1 MIINPKNDSSTS
13 DFWRISGV
21 ELQIFCFFLVLLS
34 TFYYLC
40 GINTFYMLERI
51 LKLREIEDDSLFLWG
66 SRQTGK
72 STLLKALFPKAH
84 LYDLLKTDV
93 RMAFQLRP
101 ALLREECE
109 LLDEGELVIIDEV
122 QKVPALLDEV
132 HWLMENR
139 GLRFILSGSSARKL
153 RRSGANL
160 LGGRALRFTLFPFV
174 SAEIPDFDLHRA
186 LNNGMLPRHYL
197 VADPSKRIQAYIGD
211 YLQQEIVEEAIVR
224 QLDAFTRFL
233 QVAALSNTE
242 IVNYTNIAQDCG
254 VSAKTVKE
262 YFAILEETMLGFYL
276 PAYTKMIKRK
286 LIQSPKFY
294 YFDVAIPNH
303 LLHRRILQPGTDIYG
318 HALEHFVVQELRA
331 FVSYTFGEDKIMSYW
346 RTLDNKYEVDV
357 MICDALTQRVE
368 IAIEVKSA
376 DHVFSNDTKG
386 LKAFSEEHPDAK
398 LILLSMEE
406 RPRMLNGIEVW
417 PVTQFLQGLWNRKWL

>member
-1 MIINPKNDSSTS
+1 
-13 DFWRISGV
+13 
-21 ELQIFCFFLVLLS
+21 
-34 TFYYLC
+34 
-40 GINTFYMLERI
+40 MLERI
-51 LKLREIEDDSLFLWG
+51 LKLKEIENDSLFLWG

-72 STLLKALFPKAH
+72 STLLRALFPNAR

-109 LLDEGELVIIDEV
+109 MLDEGELVIIDEV

-132 HWLMENR
+132 HWLIENR

-160 LGGRALRFTLFPFV
+160 LGGRALRCTLFPLV
-174 SAEIPDFDLHRA
+174 SAEIPDFDVERA

-197 VADPSKRIQAYIGD
+197 VEDPSKRIQAYIGD

-242 IVNYTNIAQDCG
+242 IVNYTNIAQDCA

-262 YFAILEETMLGFYL
+262 YFTILEETMLGFYL
-276 PAYTKMIKRK
+276 PAYTRTVKRR
-286 LIQSPKFY
+286 LTQSPKFY

-303 LLHRRILQPGTDIYG
+303 LLHRVPLKKGTDIYG
-318 HALEHFVVQELRA
+318 HATEHLVVQELRA
-331 FVSYTFGEDKIMSYW
+331 FLSYTYGEEMAMSYW
-346 RTLDNKYEVDV
+346 RTLDGKYEVDILISDRTSNEV
-357 MICDALTQRVE
+357 RM
-368 IAIEVKSA
+368 AIEVKSS
-376 DHVFSNDTKG
+376 DNVTSSDTKG
-386 LKAFSEEHPDAK
+386 LKAFGEEHPDAK

-406 RPRMLNGIEVW
+406 RPRMMNGIEVW
-417 PVTQFLQGLWNRKWL
+417 PVEQFLQRLWDGKMI

>member
-1 MIINPKNDSSTS
+1 
-13 DFWRISGV
+13 
-21 ELQIFCFFLVLLS
+21 
-34 TFYYLC
+34 
-40 GINTFYMLERI
+40 MLDRI
-51 LKLREIEDDSLFLWG
+51 LKLREVEDDSLFLWG

-72 STLLKALFPKAH
+72 STLLKTLFPKAR

-101 ALLREECE
+101 ALFREECE
-109 LLDEGELVIIDEV
+109 LLNEGDLVIVDEV

-132 HWLMENR
+132 HWLIENR

-160 LGGRALRFTLFPFV
+160 LGGRALRFTLFPLV

-197 VADPSKRIQAYIGD
+197 AADPSKRIQSYIGD

-262 YFAILEETMLGFYL
+262 YFSILEETMLGFYL
-276 PAYTKMIKRK
+276 PAYTKVIKRK

-303 LLHRRILQPGTDIYG
+303 LLHRRTLEPGTDIYG

-331 FVSYTFGEDKIMSYW
+331 FVSYTFGEDKKLNYW
-346 RTLDNKYEVDV
+346 RTLDNQYEVDAL
-357 MICDALTQRVE
+357 ICDAYTNKVDV
-368 IAIEVKSA
+368 AIEVKSA
-376 DHVFSNDTKG
+376 DHIVSHDTKG
-386 LKAFSEEHPDAK
+386 LKAFSEEHPDTK
-398 LILLSMEE
+398 LVLLSMEE

-417 PVTQFLQGLWNRKWL
+417 PITQFLQNLWSGKVLE

>member
-1 MIINPKNDSSTS
+1 M
-13 DFWRISGV
+13 
-21 ELQIFCFFLVLLS
+21 
-34 TFYYLC
+34 
-40 GINTFYMLERI
+40 MLERI
-51 LKLREIEDDSLFLWG
+51 LKLQEVREDSLFLWG

-72 STLLKALFPKAH
+72 STLLKALFPSAR

-109 LLDEGELVIIDEV
+109 LMDEGELVIIDEV

-132 HWLMENR
+132 HWLIENR

-160 LGGRALRFTLFPFV
+160 LGGRALRHTLFPLV
-174 SAEIPDFDLHRA
+174 SAEIPDFNIQRA

-197 VADPSKRIQAYIGD
+197 SADPSKRIQAYIGD

-242 IVNYTNIAQDCG
+242 IINYTNIAQDCG

-262 YFAILEETMLGFYL
+262 YFSILEETMLGFYL
-276 PAYTKMIKRK
+276 PAFTRVVKRR

-303 LLHRRILQPGTDIYG
+303 LLRRTPLQPGTDVYG
-318 HALEHFVVQELRA
+318 HALEHFVIQELRA
-331 FVSYTFGEDKIMSYW
+331 YLSYCHGEDKTLGYW
-346 RTLDNKYEVDV
+346 RTLDGKYEVDAV
-357 MICDALTQRVE
+357 VGDAEV
-368 IAIEVKSA
+368 AIEVKSS
-376 DHVFSNDTKG
+376 DNITSHDTKG
-386 LKAFSEEHPDAK
+386 LKAFGEEHPEAK
-398 LILLSMEE
+398 LILLTMEP
-406 RPRMLNGIEVW
+406 RPRKLNSIEIW
-417 PVTQFLQGLWNRKWL
+417 PIEQFLPRLWAGKII

>member
-1 MIINPKNDSSTS
+1 
-13 DFWRISGV
+13 
-21 ELQIFCFFLVLLS
+21 
-34 TFYYLC
+34 
-40 GINTFYMLERI
+40 MLERL
-51 LKLREIEDDSLFLWG
+51 LKLQEIEEDSLFLWG

-72 STLLKALFPKAH
+72 STLLKTLFPKVQ

-93 RMAFQLRP
+93 RMRLQLRP

-109 LLDEGELVIIDEV
+109 MLDEGELVIIDEV

-160 LGGRALRFTLFPFV
+160 LGGRAIKRTLFPFV
-174 SAEIPDFDLHRA
+174 SAEIPDFDINHA

-197 VADPSKRIQAYIGD
+197 VANAERRLQSYIGD

-233 QVAALSNTE
+233 QVAAMSNAE

-254 VSAKTVKE
+254 ISAKTVKE
-262 YFAILEETMLGFYL
+262 YFSILEETMLGFYL
-276 PAYTKMIKRK
+276 PAYTRVVKRRV
-286 LIQSPKFY
+286 LQAPKFY

-303 LLHRRILQPGTDIYG
+303 LLHRTPIQPGTDVYG
-318 HALEHFVVQELRA
+318 HTLEHFVIQELRA
-331 FVSYTFGEDKIMSYW
+331 YLSYHDEKRQLCYW
-346 RTLDNKYEVDV
+346 HTLDNKYEVDAV
-357 MICDALTQRVE
+357 IGDAEVG
-368 IAIEVKSA
+368 IEVKS
-376 DHVFSNDTKG
+376 SNNITSSDTKG
-386 LKAFSEEHPDAK
+386 LKAFGEEHPEAK
-398 LILLSMEE
+398 LFLLSMEE
-406 RPRMLNGIEVW
+406 SPRKLNNIEIW
-417 PVTQFLQGLWNRKWL
+417 PVTQFLSRLWAGKAF

>member
-1 MIINPKNDSSTS
+1 
-13 DFWRISGV
+13 
-21 ELQIFCFFLVLLS
+21 
-34 TFYYLC
+34 
-40 GINTFYMLERI
+40 MLERI
-51 LKLREIEDDSLFLWG
+51 LKLKEIENDSLFLWG

-72 STLLKALFPKAH
+72 STLLRALFPNAR

-109 LLDEGELVIIDEV
+109 MLDEGELVIIDEV

-132 HWLMENR
+132 HWLIENR

-160 LGGRALRFTLFPFV
+160 LGGRALRCTLFPLV
-174 SAEIPDFDLHRA
+174 SAEIPDFDVERA

-197 VADPSKRIQAYIGD
+197 VEDPSKRIQAYIGD

-242 IVNYTNIAQDCG
+242 IVNYTNIAQDCA

-262 YFAILEETMLGFYL
+262 YFTILEETMLGFYL
-276 PAYTKMIKRK
+276 PAYTRTVKRR
-286 LIQSPKFY
+286 LTLSPKFY
-294 YFDVAIPNH
+294 FFDVAIPNH
-303 LLHRRILQPGTDIYG
+303 LLHRVPLKKGTDIYG
-318 HALEHFVVQELRA
+318 HATEHLVVQELRA
-331 FVSYTFGEDKIMSYW
+331 FLSYTYGEEMVMSYW
-346 RTLDNKYEVDV
+346 RTLDSKYEVDV
-357 MICDALTQRVE
+357 LISDRTSNEVRM
-368 IAIEVKSA
+368 AIEVKSA
-376 DHVFSNDTKG
+376 DNVTSSDTKG
-386 LKAFSEEHPDAK
+386 LKAFGEEHPDAK

-406 RPRMLNGIEVW
+406 RPRMMNGIEVW
-417 PVTQFLQGLWNRKWL
+417 PVEQFLQRLWDGKMI

>member
-1 MIINPKNDSSTS
+1 MADKGGDRIMELKNRSQYLDKLISVQDMEIIKVVTGIRRCGKSS
-13 DFWRISGV
+13 
-21 ELQIFCFFLVLLS
+21 L
-34 TFYYLC
+34 
-40 GINTFYMLERI
+40 
-51 LKLREIEDDSLFLWG
+51 LKLMMAHLREQGVMEEQILSMNFESMQFADMDSKRLYQYVMERAPKGKRLYLFL
-66 SRQTGK
+66 
-72 STLLKALFPKAH
+72 
-84 LYDLLKTDV
+84 
-93 RMAFQLRP
+93 
-101 ALLREECE
+101 
-109 LLDEGELVIIDEV
+109 DEV

-139 GLRFILSGSSARKL
+139 SLRFILSGSSARKL

-174 SAEIPDFDLHRA
+174 SAEIPDFDLRRA

-233 QVAALSNTE
+233 QVAAMSNTE

-276 PAYTKMIKRK
+276 PAYTKVIKRK

-303 LLHRRILQPGTDIYG
+303 LLHRRILQPGTDVYG
-318 HALEHFVVQELRA
+318 HALEHFIVQELRA
-331 FVSYTFGEDKIMSYW
+331 FVSYTFGEDKIMNYW
-346 RTLDNKYEVDV
+346 RTLDNKYEVDILV
-357 MICDALTQRVE
+357 CNALTNHVE
-368 IAIEVKSA
+368 LAIEVKSA
-376 DHVFSNDTKG
+376 DHVVSSDTKG

-398 LILLSMEE
+398 LVLLSMEE

-417 PVTQFLQGLWNRKWL
+417 PVTQFLQRLWDGKVLG

>member
-1 MIINPKNDSSTS
+1 M
-13 DFWRISGV
+13 
-21 ELQIFCFFLVLLS
+21 
-34 TFYYLC
+34 
-40 GINTFYMLERI
+40 MLERI
-51 LKLREIEDDSLFLWG
+51 LKLHEVREDSLFLWG

-72 STLLKALFPKAH
+72 STLLKALFPSAR

-109 LLDEGELVIIDEV
+109 LMDEGELVIIDEV

-132 HWLMENR
+132 HWLIENR

-160 LGGRALRFTLFPFV
+160 LGGRALRRTLFPLV
-174 SAEIPDFDLHRA
+174 SAEIPDFNLQRA

-197 VADPSKRIQAYIGD
+197 SADPSKRIQAYIGD

-242 IVNYTNIAQDCG
+242 IINYTNIAQDCG

-262 YFAILEETMLGFYL
+262 YFSILEETMLGFYL
-276 PAYTKMIKRK
+276 PAFTRVVKRR

-303 LLHRRILQPGTDIYG
+303 LLRRTPLQLGTDVYG
-318 HALEHFVVQELRA
+318 HALEHLVIQELRA
-331 FVSYTFGEDKIMSYW
+331 YLSYCHGEDKTLSYW
-346 RTLDNKYEVDV
+346 RTLDGKYEVDAV
-357 MICDALTQRVE
+357 VGDAEV
-368 IAIEVKSA
+368 AIEVKSSDNIA
-376 DHVFSNDTKG
+376 SHDTKG
-386 LKAFSEEHPDAK
+386 LKAFGEEHPEAK
-398 LILLSMEE
+398 LILLSMEP
-406 RPRMLNGIEVW
+406 RPRKLNNIEIW
-417 PVTQFLQGLWNRKWL
+417 PIEQFLPRLWAGKVI

>member
-1 MIINPKNDSSTS
+1 
-13 DFWRISGV
+13 
-21 ELQIFCFFLVLLS
+21 
-34 TFYYLC
+34 
-40 GINTFYMLERI
+40 MLERI
-51 LKLREIEDDSLFLWG
+51 LKLREVENDSLFLWG

-72 STLLKALFPKAH
+72 STLLKTLFPNAR

-109 LLDEGELVIIDEV
+109 LLDEGELVVIDEV

-174 SAEIPDFDLHRA
+174 SAEIPDFDLTRA

-197 VADPSKRIQAYIGD
+197 VADPSKRIQSYIGD

-242 IVNYTNIAQDCG
+242 IVNYTNIAP
-254 VSAKTVKE
+254 AKTVKE
-262 YFAILEETMLGFYL
+262 YFSILEETMLGFYL
-276 PAYTKMIKRK
+276 PAYTKVVKRK

-303 LLHRRILQPGTDIYG
+303 LLHRRTLQPGTDIYG

-331 FVSYTFGEDKIMSYW
+331 FVSYTFSMDKIMNYW

-357 MICDALTQRVE
+357 LISDALTNKVDV
-368 IAIEVKSA
+368 AIEVKSA
-376 DHVFSNDTKG
+376 DHVVSSDTKG
-386 LKAFSEEHPDAK
+386 LKAFSEEHPETK

-417 PVTQFLQGLWNRKWL
+417 PVTQFLQRLWNGKVLG

>member
-1 MIINPKNDSSTS
+1 
-13 DFWRISGV
+13 
-21 ELQIFCFFLVLLS
+21 
-34 TFYYLC
+34 
-40 GINTFYMLERI
+40 MLERV
-51 LKLREIEDDSLFLWG
+51 LKLKEIENDNLFLWG

-72 STLLKALFPKAH
+72 STLLRALFPKAR

-109 LLDEGELVIIDEV
+109 MLGEGELVIIDEV

-132 HWLMENR
+132 HWLIENR

-160 LGGRALRFTLFPFV
+160 LGGRALRSTLFPLV
-174 SAEIPDFDLHRA
+174 SAEIPDFDLERA

-197 VADPSKRIQAYIGD
+197 VEDASRRIQAYIGD

-233 QVAALSNTE
+233 QVAALSNSE
-242 IVNYTNIAQDCG
+242 IVNYTNIAQDCA

-262 YFAILEETMLGFYL
+262 YFTILEETMLGFYL
-276 PAYTKMIKRK
+276 PAYTHTVKRR
-286 LIQSPKFY
+286 LTQSPKFY

-303 LLHRRILQPGTDIYG
+303 LLHRVPLKRGTDIYG
-318 HALEHFVVQELRA
+318 HALEHLIIQELRA
-331 FVSYTFGEDKIMSYW
+331 FLSYTYGEEKTMSYW
-346 RTLDNKYEVDV
+346 RTLDGKYEVD
-357 MICDALTQRVE
+357 ALISDRATHEVRL
-368 IAIEVKSA
+368 AIEIKSS
-376 DHVFSNDTKG
+376 DGVSSSDTKG
-386 LKAFSEEHPDAK
+386 LKAFGEEHPEAK

-417 PVTQFLQGLWNRKWL
+417 PVAQFLQKLWRGEIKVGE

>member
-1 MIINPKNDSSTS
+1 
-13 DFWRISGV
+13 
-21 ELQIFCFFLVLLS
+21 
-34 TFYYLC
+34 
-40 GINTFYMLERI
+40 MLERI
-51 LKLREIEDDSLFLWG
+51 LKLKEIENDSLFLWG

-72 STLLKALFPKAH
+72 STLLRALFPNAR

-109 LLDEGELVIIDEV
+109 MLDEGELVIIDEV

-132 HWLMENR
+132 HWLIENR

-160 LGGRALRFTLFPFV
+160 LGGRALRCTLFPLV
-174 SAEIPDFDLHRA
+174 SAEIPDFDVERA

-197 VADPSKRIQAYIGD
+197 VEDPSKRIQAYIGD

-242 IVNYTNIAQDCG
+242 IVNYTNIAQDCA

-262 YFAILEETMLGFYL
+262 YFTILEDTMLGFYL
-276 PAYTKMIKRK
+276 PAYTQTVKRR
-286 LIQSPKFY
+286 LTLSPKFY

-303 LLHRRILQPGTDIYG
+303 LLHRVPLKKGTDIYG
-318 HALEHFVVQELRA
+318 HATEHLVVQELRA
-331 FVSYTFGEDKIMSYW
+331 FLSYNYGEEMVMSYW
-346 RTLDNKYEVDV
+346 RTLDGKYEVDV
-357 MICDALTQRVE
+357 LISDRTSNEVRM
-368 IAIEVKSA
+368 AIEVKSS
-376 DHVFSNDTKG
+376 DNVTSSDTKG
-386 LKAFSEEHPDAK
+386 LKAFGEEHPDAK

-406 RPRMLNGIEVW
+406 RPHMMNGIEVW
-417 PVTQFLQGLWNRKWL
+417 PVVQFFDRLWARKVI

>member
-1 MIINPKNDSSTS
+1 
-13 DFWRISGV
+13 
-21 ELQIFCFFLVLLS
+21 
-34 TFYYLC
+34 
-40 GINTFYMLERI
+40 MLERL
-51 LKLREIEDDSLFLWG
+51 LKLREVEEDSLFLWG

-72 STLLKALFPKAH
+72 STLLKALFPKAR

-109 LLDEGELVIIDEV
+109 LLDEGDLVIIDEV
-122 QKVPALLDEV
+122 QKVPALIDEV

-139 GLRFILSGSSARKL
+139 GMRFILSGSSARKL

-174 SAEIPDFDLHRA
+174 SAEIPDFDLQRA

-233 QVAALSNTE
+233 QVAAMSNTE

-276 PAYTKMIKRK
+276 PAYTKVIKRK

-318 HALEHFVVQELRA
+318 HTLEHFVVQELRA
-331 FVSYTFGEDKIMSYW
+331 FVSYTFGEDKILSYW

-357 MICDALTQRVE
+357 LICDALTNRVE
-368 IAIEVKSA
+368 VAIEIKSA
-376 DHVFSNDTKG
+376 DHVVSNDTKG
-386 LKAFSEEHPDAK
+386 LKAFGEEHPDTK

-406 RPRMLNGIEVW
+406 RPRLLNGIEIW
-417 PVTQFLQGLWNRKWL
+417 PVIDFLAKLWNRKWL